1 MYGSCT
7 IVSNIIRKRSTNRRL
22 LGHRLSDVASLARLA
37 SHTDTRGTN
46 KTYRSSYKIE
56 LRLNRHGRFTSDL
69 LLVANSFEVVR
80 MVARLV
86 VVYAAT
92 SDYASCEKPSPRR
105 PPTPNTYL

>member
-37 SHTDTRGTN
+37 SRTDTRRTN

-56 LRLNRHGRFTSDL
+56 LRLNRNGRFTSDL

-86 VVYAAT
+86 VAT
-92 SDYASCEKPSPRR
+92 SDYASCVKQKSIIGKHSKPI
-105 PPTPNTYL
+105 